1 MARTKFENVTLKQ
14 WLAGFG
20 RWTSDPPVF
29 AGFGS
34 PGRSVARREET
45 AVPLTQDEAADD
57 HRRDHAS
64 RRLVSASSS
73 RDEWVARAP
82 FWDRH
87 APEGESVTDELN
99 RILIELAGIGPGDDV
114 LDLASGGGEPAI
126 SIALKV
132 GAGGSVTAL
141 DAHGEM
147 LAGAR
152 RRAATLELNNMTFRI
167 ARMED
172 LPFADDT
179 FDAVTCRFGLQSSE
193 DSAQTLREARRV
205 LKPGGRAGFMTHGV
219 EERNTLSAVLANV
232 IRDMFPERADAAK
245 PGRLRFREQGS
256 LRAVFDAAGFDEVGE
271 REILRIV
278 ARDAGSRFWRS
289 LLERRYGSWLATLD
303 AQDRSRLDAA
313 IEEAFAAHL
322 VGDRYELESA
332 DMVAWGTKQEPDR
345 AGLTRDP
352 VPVAFSC

>member
-1 MARTKFENVTLKQ
+1 M
-14 WLAGFG
+14 
-20 RWTSDPPVF
+20 
-29 AGFGS
+29 
-34 PGRSVARREET
+34 
-45 AVPLTQDEAADD
+45 
-57 HRRDHAS
+57 
-64 RRLVSASSS
+64 SASSS
-73 RDEWVARAP
+73 RDEWAARAP

-99 RILIELAGIGPGDDV
+99 RILIELAGIGPGNDV

-126 SIALKV
+126 SIALRV

-141 DAHGEM
+141 DAHGDM

-152 RRAATLELNNMTFRI
+152 RRAAALELNNMTFRI

-193 DSAQTLREARRV
+193 DAARTLREARRV

-232 IRDMFPERADAAK
+232 VGGMFPERARAAK
-245 PGRLRFREQGS
+245 PRRLRFRERGS
-256 LRAVFDAAGFDEVGE
+256 LKAVFDAAGFDEVGE

-278 ARDAGSRFWRS
+278 TRDAGSRFWTS
-289 LLERRYGSWLATLD
+289 LLERRYGSWLETLD
-303 AQDRSRLDAA
+303 ARDRSRLDAT

-332 DMVAWGTKQEPDR
+332 DMVAWGTKREPDR